1 MAITQTGGGASY
13 LGTMGSTEQKG
24 QVDSFL
30 KIDGIQG
37 DATADGHKNEIEL
50 TGWHFGGTNMGGFG
64 VSGPGGGGGG
74 KVQVNDFV
82 FTMYADKSSPKLF
95 ECMAT
100 GKHIPKAVL
109 TVRKA
114 GGTSPVD
121 FLKVDLEKVL
131 VSSFHTTGNGLLPSI
146 EVALNFAKI
155 EFEFKAQND
164 DGTRG
169 GSVKSGFDL
178 QKGTKV

>member
-1 MAITQTGGGASY
+1 MAITQTGGSTSN

-30 KIDGIQG
+30 KIDGVPG
-37 DATADGHKNEIEL
+37 DATTDGHKNEIEL
-50 TGWHFGGTNMGGFG
+50 TGWHFGGTNAGGFG
-64 VSGPGGGGGG
+64 VSGPGGGAG

-82 FTMYADKSSPKLF
+82 FTMHADKSAPKLF
-95 ECMAT
+95 EAMAT
-100 GKHIPKAVL
+100 GKHIAKATL
-109 TVRKA
+109 SVRKA
-114 GGTSPVD
+114 GGSAVD
-121 FLKVDLEKVL
+121 FLKIDLEKIL
-131 VSSFHTTGNGLLPSI
+131 VSSFHTTGNGLLPAV

-155 EFEFKAQND
+155 EVEFKTQND
-164 DGTRG
+164 DGTAG

>member
-1 MAITQTGGGASY
+1 MAISQTGGGISS
-13 LGTMGSTEQKG
+13 LGTMGSVEQKG

-30 KIDGIQG
+30 KVDGIQG

-50 TGWHFGGTNMGGFG
+50 TGWHFGGTNAGGFG
-64 VSGPGGGGGG
+64 HSGPGGGAG

-82 FTMYADKSSPKLF
+82 FTMHADKSAPKLF
-95 ECMAT
+95 EAMAT

-109 TVRKA
+109 SVRKA
-114 GGTSPVD
+114 GGSAVD
-121 FLKVDLEKVL
+121 FLKIDLDKVL
-131 VSSFHTTGNGLLPSI
+131 VSSFHTTGNGLLPAI
-146 EVALNFAKI
+146 EVSLNFAKI
-155 EFEFKAQND
+155 EFEFKTQND
-164 DGTRG
+164 DGTAG

>member
-1 MAITQTGGGASY
+1 MAITQTGGGASH

-30 KIDGIQG
+30 KIDGIKG
-37 DATADGHKNEIEL
+37 DATNDKHNEEIEL
-50 TGWHFGGTNMGGFG
+50 TGWHFGGTNAGGFG
-64 VSGPGGGGGG
+64 VSGRGGGAG

-82 FTMYADKSSPKLF
+82 FTMHADRSAPKLF
-95 ECMAT
+95 EAMAT
-100 GKHIPKAVL
+100 GKHIHKAVL

-114 GGTSPVD
+114 GGENAVD
-121 FLKVDLEKVL
+121 FLKIDLENVL
-131 VSSFHTTGNGLLPSI
+131 VSSFHTTGNGLLPAV

-155 EFEFKAQND
+155 EIEFTAQKDNGLKD
-164 DGTRG
+164 

>member
-1 MAITQTGGGASY
+1 MAITQTGGGTSQ

-30 KIDGIQG
+30 KIDGIPG
-37 DATADGHKNEIEL
+37 DATTDGHKNEIEL
-50 TGWHFGGTNMGGFG
+50 TGWHFGGTNAGGFG
-64 VSGPGGGGGG
+64 VSGPGGGAG

-82 FTMYADKSSPKLF
+82 FTMHADKAAPKLF
-95 ECMAT
+95 EAMAT

-109 TVRKA
+109 SVRKA
-114 GGTSPVD
+114 GGSAVD
-121 FLKVDLEKVL
+121 FLKIDLEKIL
-131 VSSFHTTGNGLLPSI
+131 VSSFHTTGNGLLPAI

-155 EFEFKAQND
+155 EFEFKTQND
-164 DGTRG
+164 DGTAG